1 MINKLRNR
9 FIRIAM
15 LSVTTVMLLLTAI
28 LNIANYISTD
38 NDLRDTLT
46 LIYENQGTIP
56 ISDRAPTTDLPD
68 VPPDGQTPPD
78 NAKKDRRGP
87 FTLETPFSTRY
98 FVLRYD
104 DEGEL
109 QEAELDNIA
118 SVDEDDTA
126 QYLAAALRN
135 GAGYGR
141 TGDYR
146 FFVAHTGEGRN
157 MAIFLNCYQELRAEK
172 TVLVWSLVA
181 DAACILLVF
190 LLVVLLSRKA
200 IDPVVRS
207 AEQQKQFIT
216 DASHELKTPITVIAT
231 SLKVLEMETG
241 KKKWID
247 KAQAQT
253 EKLTELVNS
262 MVTLSRMDEEESP
275 LRMEEFN
282 VSDAVEETAGSF
294 SDFALSH
301 GHEMRINVEP
311 GIKYRGDEYAVRQ
324 LVSILLDNAV
334 KYAAD
339 ATPISV
345 ELCRVRKGVVLRAEN
360 TCVSPEN
367 IDTEKLF
374 DRFYRADP
382 SRSESGAGFGIG
394 LSIARSIAEGHKG
407 HISAEI
413 IGDKIVFEAELK

>member
-1 MINKLRNR
+1 
-9 FIRIAM
+9 
-15 LSVTTVMLLLTAI
+15 
-28 LNIANYISTD
+28 
-38 NDLRDTLT
+38 
-46 LIYENQGTIP
+46 
-56 ISDRAPTTDLPD
+56 
-68 VPPDGQTPPD
+68 
-78 NAKKDRRGP
+78 
-87 FTLETPFSTRY
+87 
-98 FVLRYD
+98 
-104 DEGEL
+104 
-109 QEAELDNIA
+109 
-118 SVDEDDTA
+118 
-126 QYLAAALRN
+126 
-135 GAGYGR
+135 
-141 TGDYR
+141 
-146 FFVAHTGEGRN
+146 
-157 MAIFLNCYQELRAEK
+157 
-172 TVLVWSLVA
+172 
-181 DAACILLVF
+181 
-190 LLVVLLSRKA
+190 
-200 IDPVVRS
+200 
-207 AEQQKQFIT
+207 
-216 DASHELKTPITVIAT
+216 
-231 SLKVLEMETG
+231 
-241 KKKWID
+241 
-247 KAQAQT
+247 
-253 EKLTELVNS
+253 

>member
-1 MINKLRNR
+1 MTFGMTMSWLNMSVSSHTRSLESSEPRKMNA
-9 FIRIAM
+9 IAM
-15 LSVTTVMLLLTAI
+15 I
-28 LNIANYISTD
+28 
-38 NDLRDTLT
+38 
-46 LIYENQGTIP
+46 E
-56 ISDRAPTTDLPD
+56 
-68 VPPDGQTPPD
+68 
-78 NAKKDRRGP
+78 
-87 FTLETPFSTRY
+87 
-98 FVLRYD
+98 
-104 DEGEL
+104 
-109 QEAELDNIA
+109 
-118 SVDEDDTA
+118 
-126 QYLAAALRN
+126 
-135 GAGYGR
+135 YGR
-141 TGDYR
+141 TAFLPNRYSMFMRPKR
-146 FFVAHTGEGRN
+146 FQPIMVVNAKNSRQIATNALPRPSPN
-157 MAIFLNCYQELRAEK
+157 TLPKASCAR
-172 TVLVWSLVA
+172 
-181 DAACILLVF
+181 LVF
-190 LLVVLLSRKA
+190 A
-200 IDPVVRS
+200 TPS

-241 KKKWID
+241 KQKWID